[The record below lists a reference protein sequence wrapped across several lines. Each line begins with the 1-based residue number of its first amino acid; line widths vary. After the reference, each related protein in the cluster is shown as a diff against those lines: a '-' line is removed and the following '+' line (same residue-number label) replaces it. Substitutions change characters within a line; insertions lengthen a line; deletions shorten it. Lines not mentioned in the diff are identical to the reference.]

1 MKKTTFQ
8 IAYDEERLNA
18 LLLYMQQ
25 KGGSLEDELIKTID
39 TLFNR
44 NVPQS
49 VKEYLT
55 LKGTEPSAP
64 LVKGKS
70 E

>member
-8 IAYDEERLNA
+8 FSYDEERLNA

-44 NVPQS
+44 YVPQS

-64 LVKGKS
+64 LVRGKS

>member
-8 IAYDEERLNA
+8 ISYDEERLNA

-64 LVKGKS
+64 QGKGKS

>member
-1 MKKTTFQ
+1 MKKTMFQ
-8 IAYDEERLNA
+8 ISYDEERLNA

-44 NVPQS
+44 YVPQS
-49 VKEYLT
+49 VKEYLA

-64 LVKGKS
+64 QVKGKI

>member
-1 MKKTTFQ
+1 MKKTMFQ
-8 IAYDEERLNA
+8 ISYDEERLNA

-25 KGGSLEDELIKTID
+25 KGSSLEDELIKTID

-44 NVPQS
+44 YVPQS
-49 VKEYLT
+49 VKEYLM
-55 LKGTEPSAP
+55 LKGTETSAP
-64 LVKGKS
+64 QVKGKI

>member
-1 MKKTTFQ
+1 MKKTMFQ
-8 IAYDEERLNA
+8 ISYDEERLNA

-44 NVPQS
+44 YVPQS

-55 LKGTEPSAP
+55 LKGTEPSAA
-64 LVKGKS
+64 LVRGKS

>member
-8 IAYDEERLNA
+8 ISYDEERLNA

-55 LKGTEPSAP
+55 LKGTETSAP
-64 LVKGKS
+64 QVKGKI

>member
-8 IAYDEERLNA
+8 ISYDEERLNA

-64 LVKGKS
+64 PAKSKS

>member
-8 IAYDEERLNA
+8 ISYDEERLNA
-18 LLLYMQQ
+18 LLLYIQQ

-44 NVPQS
+44 YVPQS

-55 LKGTEPSAP
+55 LKGTEPSAS
-64 LVKGKS
+64 LVRGKS

>member
-1 MKKTTFQ
+1 MKKTMFQ
-8 IAYDEERLNA
+8 ISYDEERLNA

-64 LVKGKS
+64 QVKGKS

>member
-1 MKKTTFQ
+1 MKKTMFQ
-8 IAYDEERLNA
+8 ISYDEERLNA

-44 NVPQS
+44 YVPQS
-49 VKEYLT
+49 VKEYLM
-55 LKGTEPSAP
+55 LKGTETSAP
-64 LVKGKS
+64 QVKGKI